1 MDGPESSW
9 SSPSGCSCM
18 RALAGALCFGKQVQ
32 ATSLCDSVPPGIV
45 ALMLTREPAL
55 TLAELR
61 QRLIHF
67 STKDVINMAWFPE
80 DQQVLTP
87 NLVATLP
94 PSTHETGEQ
103 VGREGTQPLPWLSK
117 ERFSFLSYSLRA
129 EPLKRLD
136 DIFLGKQ
143 PV

>member
-1 MDGPESSW
+1 
-9 SSPSGCSCM
+9 
-18 RALAGALCFGKQVQ
+18 
-32 ATSLCDSVPPGIV
+32 
-45 ALMLTREPAL
+45 MLSREPTL

-103 VGREGTQPLPWLSK
+103 DGREGTQPLPWPHRK
-117 ERFSFLSYSLRA
+117 VFF
-129 EPLKRLD
+129 P
-136 DIFLGKQ
+136 
-143 PV
+143 